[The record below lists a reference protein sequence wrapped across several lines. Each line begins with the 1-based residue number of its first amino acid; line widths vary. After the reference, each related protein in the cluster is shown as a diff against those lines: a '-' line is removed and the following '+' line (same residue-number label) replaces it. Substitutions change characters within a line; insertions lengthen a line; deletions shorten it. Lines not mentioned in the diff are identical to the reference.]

1 LTFPE
6 CGCCPGA
13 GYADYCKF
21 TALTNL
27 LMATFLFDSIVF
39 GPVSSRRLGVSLGI
53 NLLPVNRKVCSFNC
67 IYCECGWTDAPSESR
82 EKLPS
87 RTAVYEALRKKLSE
101 MKKEGQ
107 APDVITYAGNGEPTL
122 HPAFAG
128 IIDDSLA
135 LRDEYFPETKISV
148 LSNGSM
154 LHRKSV
160 REALKKVDM
169 NMLKLDS
176 VMPGTVE
183 QLNQP
188 RNRFDLE
195 KYEEYLKEFQGRFII
210 QTLFV
215 RGECNGRHVDNTT
228 PQEIEQWL
236 LAIERIRPGQVMIYT
251 IHRDTP
257 LGNNLRKVPVSELNE
272 IARRVNALGIATSVS
287 G

>member
-1 LTFPE
+1 M
-6 CGCCPGA
+6 G
-13 GYADYCKF
+13 
-21 TALTNL
+21 
-27 LMATFLFDSIVF
+27 I
-39 GPVSSRRLGVSLGI
+39 SLGI
-53 NLLPVNRKVCSFNC
+53 NLLPVSRKVCSYNC
-67 IYCECGWTDAPSESR
+67 IYCECGWTPGKTGTA

-87 RTAVYEALRKKLSE
+87 RREVYDALRKKLSE
-101 MKKEGQ
+101 MKEKGK

-135 LRDEYFPETKISV
+135 LRDEFFPSARISV

-176 VMPGTVE
+176 AIPGTVR

-188 RNRFDLE
+188 HSRVDLSRF
-195 KYEEYLKEFQGRFII
+195 EELVKDFDGKFII

-215 RGECNGRHVDNTT
+215 RGECDGKPVDNTT
-228 PQEIEQWL
+228 EEEIAAWLEAVARLRPQ
-236 LAIERIRPGQVMIYT
+236 QVMIYT

-257 LGNNLRKVPVSELNE
+257 LGNNLKKVPVSELNA
-272 IARRVNALGIATSVS
+272 IARKVNELGIATSVS